1 MASES
6 NVSVSKSDLH
16 NAASA
21 IEQTA
26 TEGTL
31 QGVEHLE
38 EAASDFDAAG
48 ADSTAVPPS
57 REMRNLSVLP
67 G

>member
-26 TEGTL
+26 TEGML

-38 EAASDFDAAG
+38 EAAGDFDAARDLRDAG
-48 ADSTAVPPS
+48 DRP
-57 REMRNLSVLP
+57 LVLRRS
-67 G
+67 